1 MPAVWVW
8 RAAVVVLTSI
18 SVAAT
23 PLESRVER
31 PGSAEPHP
39 AIPRGDGFLVVVN
52 EQNAVAALPRTVVS
66 RFFLKK
72 VSRWDSGA
80 VALPV
85 DLPPDSPVRDAFSR
99 RVLSKSVSS
108 IKAYWQQQIFSGR
121 DVPPPEKADD
131 AAVLEFVM
139 SNPAAIAYVSSA
151 TVLPRGVRALNI
163 TD

>member
-1 MPAVWVW
+1 MRLAWILRAVLLAVATIGFALGASES
-8 RAAVVVLTSI
+8 RAAFPT
-18 SVAAT
+18 
-23 PLESRVER
+23 
-31 PGSAEPHP
+31 
-39 AIPRGDGFLVVVN
+39 RGDDALRGDAFLLVVN
-52 EQNAVAALPRTVVS
+52 DQNATVAMPRSLVS
-66 RFFLKK
+66 RYFLKK

-85 DLPPDSPVRDAFSR
+85 DLPADSPVRDAFSR

-131 AAVLEFVM
+131 AAVLEFVRA
-139 SNPAAIAYVSSA
+139 NPAAIAYVSSLA
-151 TVLPRGVRALNI
+151 NLPHGVRTLTI